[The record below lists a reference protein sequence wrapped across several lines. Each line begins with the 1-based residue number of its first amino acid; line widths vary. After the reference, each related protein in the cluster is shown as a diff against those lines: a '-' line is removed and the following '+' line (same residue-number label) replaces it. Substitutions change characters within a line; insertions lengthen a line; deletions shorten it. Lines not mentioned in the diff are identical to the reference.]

1 MDCSKV
7 RLNINKAM
15 PLWSLELLPW
25 EWNSCYRTNASF
37 PFLAL
42 QDQHAFKFAFLWR
55 SIQILLGRVKTQ
67 TLENFTHCL
76 PVNHTHSVCNASYA
90 YRLGIKI

>member
-7 RLNINKAM
+7 RLRINKAM
-15 PLWSLELLPW
+15 PLWSLELSPW
-25 EWNSCYRTNASF
+25 EWNACYRINASVIASF

-55 SIQILLGRVKTQ
+55 SIQILLGRVKTNDSKCISE
-67 TLENFTHCL
+67 TGCVEEL
-76 PVNHTHSVCNASYA
+76 
-90 YRLGIKI
+90 